1 MGHNQKLILA
11 RQVAFYKGCLDLFEA
26 NISFLNYNSFTFC
39 LKYRKSD
46 YFPSKI
52 IEKNKN
58 FKDSERLWQI
68 WAIVLVK

>member
-68 WAIVLVK
+68 WAIVLIK